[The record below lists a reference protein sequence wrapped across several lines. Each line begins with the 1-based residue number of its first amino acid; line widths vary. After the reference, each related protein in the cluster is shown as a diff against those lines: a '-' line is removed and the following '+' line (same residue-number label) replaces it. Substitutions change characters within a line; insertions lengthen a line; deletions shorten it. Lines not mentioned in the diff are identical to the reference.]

1 MHRKTFKPTRWR
13 GFEIRAIWSA
23 NRDNKMNETKLKRY
37 ISLPALFLYGLGTM
51 VGGGFYALSGKIA
64 GMAGMAA
71 PLAFLLSG
79 LLAFLNVFTFAELSS
94 RYPVS
99 AGEAKYVDEAFR
111 SKWFSGL
118 IGWLVILT
126 GVVSAATLSV
136 ATIAFLQD
144 LITVPETTA
153 LLVLILL
160 MGLICAWGV
169 GKSVKAVI
177 TITIIEVGALF
188 YILFSKGENLSR
200 IPDILGNLEMHFA
213 DGFPIFGIVSGAF
226 LAFYAFIGFEDMVNM
241 AEEVKKVKTSLPI
254 AMIWAV
260 VGTTLLY
267 VLVVTTMILTVA
279 PAELAEANAPLAKI
293 IESDGLMASKI
304 FIVISMLTGI
314 NGALVQIVMS
324 SRVLYGLGKEKKAPK
339 IFAKVHRKTKTPLQA
354 TFLATA
360 IVLGLAMYFPL
371 IGLAEATSFI
381 ILIVFSILNVALITI
396 KIRADEVA
404 PNSKTYPIWLPFSAL
419 TACLGILVF
428 RIFG

>member
-1 MHRKTFKPTRWR
+1 M
-13 GFEIRAIWSA
+13 S
-23 NRDNKMNETKLKRY
+23 ETKLKRS
-37 ISLPALFLYGLGTM
+37 ISLPLLFLYGLGTM
-51 VGGGFYALSGKIA
+51 VGGGFYALSGKVA

-71 PLAFLLSG
+71 PLAFLLAG

-99 AGEAKYVDEAFR
+99 AGEAKYVHEAFR
-111 SKWFSGL
+111 SPWFSGL

-144 LITVPETTA
+144 LLIVPEA
-153 LLVLILL
+153 MGLVVLILL

-200 IPDILGNLEMHFA
+200 IPDLLGNLETHFA
-213 DGFPIFGIVSGAF
+213 DGFPLFGIASGAF

-241 AEEVKKVKTSLPI
+241 AEEVKKVKTSLPK

-260 VGTTLLY
+260 VGTTILY
-267 VLVVTTMILTVA
+267 VLVVTTMVLTVA
-279 PAELAEANAPLAKI
+279 PAELAVANAPLAKI
-293 IESDGLMASKI
+293 IEGDGLVASKF
-304 FIVISMLTGI
+304 FIIISMLTGI

-339 IFAKVHRKTKTPLQA
+339 LFAKVHPKTKTPIQA
-354 TFLATA
+354 TVLATA
-360 IVLGLAMYFPL
+360 IVLALSTYFPL

-381 ILIVFSILNVALITI
+381 ILIVFAILNAALITI
-396 KIRADEVA
+396 KTRGDIVA
-404 PNSKTYPIWLPFSAL
+404 KNSKTYPIWLPYFAL
-419 TACLGILVF
+419 IGCLGILIF
-428 RIFG
+428 RMLG